1 MYSEITKSL
10 NLNKIFTD
18 IVKDFNKGDVSWV
31 FEKADDYIYFTD
43 GYIMFKLPETIVPF
57 DIGKFRTGDL
67 KNIYNKFTK
76 GDMVTLNEKH
86 RVKLENS
93 MLVTYVDPNKK
104 YEINI
109 NERFV
114 KYFKKGYQLYFYEN
128 ETTVGND
135 GIIKAPSVVHSLD
148 VCFILGVRV

>member
-1 MYSEITKSL
+1 MYSEIRNSL

-43 GYIMFKLPETIVPF
+43 GHIMFKLPEAMVPF
-57 DIGKFRTGDL
+57 DIGKFRAGDL
-67 KNIYNKFTK
+67 ENTYNKFTK

-86 RVKLENS
+86 RVKFKSL
-93 MLVTYVDPNKK
+93 MLVTYVDPDEK

-109 NERFV
+109 NERFL
-114 KYFKKGYQLYFYEN
+114 KYFKKGYQLYFHKN
-128 ETTVGND
+128 ETTVKND
-135 GIIKAPSVVHSLD
+135 GTINVPSVVHSLD

>member
-1 MYSEITKSL
+1 MYSEIKKSL

-18 IVKDFNKGDVSWV
+18 VIKDFNKGDTSWV

-43 GYIMFKLPETIVPF
+43 GYIMFKLPETMVPF
-57 DIGKFRTGDL
+57 DVGKFRAGDL
-67 KNIYNKFTK
+67 KGLYKQFTK
-76 GDMVTLNEKH
+76 GDMITLNEKH
-86 RVKLENS
+86 RVKFKNS

-104 YEINI
+104 YEISI
-109 NERFV
+109 NERFI

-128 ETTVGND
+128 ETTVND
-135 GIIKAPSVVHSLD
+135 DGAIKVPSVVHSLD